1 MSTINV
7 VNYIIITKFHVDNAD
22 KDDLVT
28 GDQDSAGYTIL
39 QPGKKLDISALIKAK
54 RFKDKGNKAGAVAA
68 CKKLQSDGLGV
79 LHELGKSRGT
89 PMV

>member
-1 MSTINV
+1 MVT
-7 VNYIIITKFHVDNAD
+7 
-22 KDDLVT
+22 DDQ
-28 GDQDSAGYTIL
+28 GYAGYTIL

-68 CKKLQSDGLGV
+68 CKRLESAGLGV

-89 PMV
+89 SMVQIKFLHIPYIANGLFTEVYV